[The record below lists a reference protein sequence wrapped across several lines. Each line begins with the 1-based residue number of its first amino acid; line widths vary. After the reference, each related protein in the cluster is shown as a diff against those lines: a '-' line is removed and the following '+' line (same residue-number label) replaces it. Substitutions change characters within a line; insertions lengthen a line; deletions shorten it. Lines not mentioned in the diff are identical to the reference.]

1 MLAFLASEGA
11 LLSWGEG
18 SHLSLTVGK
27 SMNVWVHRPL
37 KSVLMEE
44 AK

>member
-11 LLSWGEG
+11 LLPQREE
-18 SHLSLTVGK
+18 SHLSLAVGK